1 MKVLSSRFSLVLLL
15 IILLS
20 ARENS
25 LFAQKNK
32 IGAYYFDGWSG
43 TTFHITDDLK
53 TNYTNREP
61 VWGWVTSE
69 QKIVDEQVALAAGAG
84 LSFFS
89 FCWYHRNG
97 KMPEELPENRALA
110 FYKSSKNIKK
120 LEYCLLVANHGGFD
134 VGPEN
139 WEKLTK
145 IWLEEF
151 KNPQYLK
158 VDKKPLLIFFES
170 ASLLKNFGS
179 GQAVSEAF
187 AKLRQSAKDAGLNG
201 ASIAVCA
208 GSPDGIAK
216 AEDCGADVI
225 TGYNYHSV
233 GFKGNQ
239 QAIAIDTL
247 QRAEQNL
254 WSKLG
259 ESVNKPYIP
268 VSTIGWDPRP
278 WSNDKNKYNERPYF
292 TGFSAQSVKN
302 SVIGM
307 IDWMNENASSLT
319 NERIGL
325 LYAWNEN
332 GEGAWLTPGK
342 SGLNPLTGLKEALSK
357 KQAKDK

>member
-1 MKVLSSRFSLVLLL
+1 MKFLNLTFSFIFTFTLLL
-15 IILLS
+15 SGESETL
-20 ARENS
+20 
-25 LFAQKNK
+25 AQKGKNK

-53 TNYTNREP
+53 TNYPDREP
-61 VWGWVTSE
+61 VWGWVTSS
-69 QKIVDEQVALAAGAG
+69 QKVVDEQIVLAADAG

-97 KMPEELPENRALA
+97 RTVEELPENRALA
-110 FYKSSKNIKK
+110 FYKSSKNVKK

-139 WEKLTK
+139 WDKLTK

-187 AKLRQSAKDAGLNG
+187 EKLRQSARDAGLAG
-201 ASIAVCA
+201 ATIAVCA
-208 GSPDGIAK
+208 GSADGIAK
-216 AEDCGADVI
+216 AEGAGADVI

-233 GFKGNQ
+233 GFIGRD
-239 QAIAIDTL
+239 QAIPIDTL
-247 QRAEQNL
+247 HAAERRLWTNL
-254 WSKLG
+254 GKSLK
-259 ESVNKPYIP
+259 KPYIP
-268 VSTIGWDPRP
+268 VATMGWDPRP
-278 WSNDKNKYNERPYF
+278 WSNEKNKYNERPYF
-292 TGFSAQSVKN
+292 TGFSAKSAAASV
-302 SVIGM
+302 SGM
-307 IDWMNENASSLT
+307 INWMNANPNLMT
-319 NERIGL
+319 GERIGL

-342 SGLNPLTGLKEALSK
+342 TGLNPLDGLKAALK
-357 KQAKDK
+357 TKNKR

>member
-1 MKVLSSRFSLVLLL
+1 MRLLRLSFRVAAFIVLLVTG
-15 IILLS
+15 S
-20 ARENS
+20 S
-25 LFAQKNK
+25 YSFAQKGKNK

-43 TTFHITDDLK
+43 TTFHITEDLK
-53 TNYTNREP
+53 TKYPDREP
-61 VWGWVTSE
+61 VWGWVTSN
-69 QKIVDEQVALAAGAG
+69 QKVVDEQIAMAADAG

-97 KMPEELPENRALA
+97 KTIEELPENRAIA
-110 FYKSSKNIKK
+110 FYKSSKNVRK

-151 KNPQYLK
+151 RHPQYLK

-179 GQAVSEAF
+179 PEALQAAF
-187 AKLRQSAKDAGLNG
+187 EKLRQSARDAGLAG
-201 ASIAVCA
+201 ASIAICA
-208 GSPDGIAK
+208 GSADGIAK
-216 AEDCGADVI
+216 AESGGADII

-233 GFKGNQ
+233 GFIGKE

-247 QRAEQNL
+247 HAAEQRL

-259 ESVNKPYIP
+259 QSLKKPYIP
-268 VSTIGWDPRP
+268 VSTMGWDPRP
-278 WSNDKNKYNERPYF
+278 WSNDKNKYIDKPYF
-292 TGFSAQSVKN
+292 TGFSAKSVELSVK
-302 SVIGM
+302 GM
-307 IDWMNENASSLT
+307 INWMNANTSLMT
-319 NERIGL
+319 GERIGL

-342 SGLNPLTGLKEALSK
+342 TGLNPLDGLKAALK
-357 KQAKDK
+357 KGK